1 MLDPQP
7 LHSTLFTR
15 ASLGLFLSGT
25 HAHTHTR
32 HKTCPLHTPLHTHKV
47 KIYFLAFIRTL
58 FNFTHTPQPIN
69 LPQQELHAD
78 SLGEDAESEISTY
91 ISQSCNLSQQE
102 LLADSFGEDVESEI
116 PTYLSQS
123 TCHNNSCMLT
133 HLVKMSRARYPHSSA
148 SQLATTRDAR

>member
-69 LPQQELHAD
+69 LPQHELHAD
-78 SLGEDAESEISTY
+78 SL
-91 ISQSCNLSQQE
+91 
-102 LLADSFGEDVESEI
+102 GEDVESEI
-116 PTYLSQS
+116 PTYPSPS
-123 TCHNNSCMLT
+123 TCHSKSYMLTHLVKMPRVRYPHTSANHATCHSKSYSLT